1 MSSQPP
7 PYEAATQS
15 GARPNVAVTNP
26 FGETRSAS
34 MASEQ
39 NNLERVRTNESAV
52 SSVSS
57 NGTLGGELDEDT
69 RKSLDDE
76 RRDLPEGWV
85 RCFDPKT
92 EHAFYVDEKDP
103 NHRAIWVHPY
113 DDPTFLQSLPDTHPA
128 NPSSEQAQQVRQQ
141 AEEEERYKREHEAR
155 KASKTAGTGTAAAA
169 QDNDRNWIQRKKDQL
184 IGTKEERTKAKE
196 ARRKQKE
203 EERRRMR
210 VR

>member
-85 RCFDPKT
+85 RCFDPKS
-92 EHAFYVDEKDP
+92 VEKY
-103 NHRAIWVHPY
+103 RILC
-113 DDPTFLQSLPDTHPA
+113 TQ
-128 NPSSEQAQQVRQQ
+128 
-141 AEEEERYKREHEAR
+141 
-155 KASKTAGTGTAAAA
+155 
-169 QDNDRNWIQRKKDQL
+169 
-184 IGTKEERTKAKE
+184 
-196 ARRKQKE
+196 
-203 EERRRMR
+203 
-210 VR
+210 